1 MKKKHLLLAMV
12 LPVLCVAAFGP
23 IANAEIGPAA
33 EFLPPDTIGYIS
45 LGSEGLKAALEGT
58 ALAAILQEEEVQALL
73 SPIKKQ
79 MGIEEELS
87 LATLPI
93 PEQIRGVIQQVE
105 SVLSGP
111 VVIAMTGIP
120 TDLASVSGPEELYT
134 GLVAIAD
141 VRGNEEKATQLIDDL
156 NESVAEKFGAA
167 AQPTGEAEGQRE
179 IRGNGMKL
187 NRNLSGILAGTA
199 GLQLKYRTKDGYLIT
214 STSQATVDKVAS
226 LMDDPTAPTLAD
238 KPRFKA
244 VSSRIAT
251 PKNLYTVYID
261 LNMPMMLLE
270 GMLLQNLPM
279 AKAGY
284 EVLGLTS
291 IEAVGLSIGIDGG
304 GFKDALYVYAPG
316 TPTGLIHTALTGQG
330 LALSDLKNIPEDAL
344 FFLALKIDP
353 SASLR
358 AFQDALESTGKGDN
372 LSKFLGELHEELGF
386 SLENELLPAVETPLV
401 VYAKVPVGGLIP
413 EAVAVLKLRDAA
425 KSRQC
430 LDTLFSKAPEGE
442 ISVQEFK
449 GNKIYV
455 ATTDGPMSP
464 SFGISG
470 DYAVAA
476 LFPQTL
482 KSAIT
487 RLESPGASVAES
499 PAFRPALEKLSPE
512 TRLALVLD
520 MKKIFNFG
528 YAAAM
533 PFLTM
538 AGPEMNRKG
547 IPLDLSALPMAET
560 ISKHLFA
567 QYFAIAREKDGIA
580 VDSYGLLPQGVA
592 PVALAGVTARQQAAG
607 RARMAQRQ
615 AEEQRRPPGAAAG
628 NRRPLPVETLKMIA
642 RAEDQ
647 FKLQLGTDANADSVG
662 EYGRIGELMRSG
674 LLARLGPHE
683 LREGALVHKGYVF
696 KVFVPE
702 DPDQS
707 EERFAAYAWPEVPG
721 SMTPYTAYF
730 VDQTGAVS
738 VTWMSATMYDGLA
751 GGPSADAAYTGEVFF
766 SDIALGKADRGNDG
780 NAWRPVERPREATEE
795 RAEGDAQGTN

>member
-23 IANAEIGPAA
+23 TANAEIGPAA

-58 ALAAILQEEEVQALL
+58 ALAAILREEEVQALL
-73 SPIKKQ
+73 SPIKKK
-79 MGIEEELS
+79 MGIEGELS
-87 LATLPI
+87 LAKLPI
-93 PEQIRGVIQQVE
+93 PEQIREVIQQVE

-111 VVIAMTGIP
+111 MVIAMTGIP
-120 TDLASVSGPEELYT
+120 TDLVSVSGPEELYT

-141 VRGNEEKATQLIDDL
+141 VRGNEEKAEQLIDDL
-156 NESVAEKFGAA
+156 NKSVAEKFGAA
-167 AQPTGEAEGQRE
+167 AQPPAEAEGQRE
-179 IRGNGMKL
+179 FRG
-187 NRNLSGILAGTA
+187 NRNLSGILAGA
-199 GLQLKYRTKDGYLIT
+199 VGLPLKYRTKDGYLIT

-226 LMDDPTAPTLAD
+226 LMDDPAAPTLAD

-284 EVLGLTS
+284 EVFGLTS
-291 IEAVGLSIGIDGG
+291 IEAAGLSIGIDGG

-316 TPTGLIHTALTGQG
+316 ARTGLIHTALTGQG

-344 FFLALKIDP
+344 FFLALNIDP

-358 AFQDALESTGKGDN
+358 AFQDALDEGDRF
-372 LSKFLGELHEELGF
+372 SEFLEELHEELGF

-413 EAVAVLKLRDAA
+413 EVVAVLKLRDAA
-425 KSRQC
+425 KFRQC

-455 ATTDGPMSP
+455 ATTNGPVSP
-464 SFGISG
+464 SFGVSG

-476 LFPQTL
+476 LFPHTL
-482 KSAIT
+482 KSAMA
-487 RLESPGASVAES
+487 RLESPGASVADS
-499 PAFRPALEKLSPE
+499 PAFQPALDRLSPE

-528 YAAAM
+528 YGAAL

-538 AGPEMNRKG
+538 AGPEMNRGG

-580 VDSYGLLPQGVA
+580 VDSYGLLPQGVLPA
-592 PVALAGVTARQQAAG
+592 AFAGIRAKDGAAR
-607 RARMAQRQ
+607 RASMAERR
-615 AEEQRRPPGAAAG
+615 AEEMRQTRAAQESLS
-628 NRRPLPVETLKMIA
+628 PDQMLEMIA
-642 RAEDQ
+642 KAEGR
-647 FKLQLGTDANADSVG
+647 FKLQLAADADVDGVG
-662 EYGRIGELMRSG
+662 EYGAIDALLQNG
-674 LLARLGPHE
+674 LLGHWVPSIPSQRAGLFYI
-683 LREGALVHKGYVF
+683 GYIFRVY
-696 KVFVPE
+696 VPKE
-702 DPDQS
+702 ADNAEQV
-707 EERFAAYAWPEVPG
+707 FAAYAWPENPG
-721 SMTPYTAYF
+721 GGAAYFIDQDGVVHRTLMDTTPYA
-730 VDQTGAVS
+730 GPE
-738 VTWMSATMYDGLA
+738 
-751 GGPSADAAYTGEVFF
+751 GGPAADAAYTGEAFF
-766 SDIALGKADRGNDG
+766 SDIALGKATPGNDG
-780 NAWRPVERPREATEE
+780 NVWRPVERPREATEE
-795 RAEGDAQGTN
+795 RAEGDAQGAN